1 MKKNFFLLA
10 AACLAGATT
19 LFAQDTLQTINVN
32 GNVSIDSTLIVQ
44 DSVLMK
50 SAVSVEGNTSMR
62 ENASVS
68 RDFTVDGDAYFNR
81 NLTTQGII
89 FYPNVPT
96 VSSEIADL
104 DLLFF
109 DRESGQIE
117 KSGVA
122 EMAQFMYS
130 KQCDIE
136 NGIIVNP
143 VWNNGPNKIFTP
155 CPQINVGIGTTE
167 PTHSLHVIG
176 DALFQSTLQT
186 SGNVGIGQ
194 APTSFSRMTIKS
206 NNSGAGLEVNGTG
219 NTQQFNKLLFLQ
231 YDNPSTELIKVVN
244 TETNNVPFFLE
255 ANGRMT
261 IHNGERKILQLNPD
275 GVLQTRTVKVDV
287 YNWPDYVFTP
297 SYDLRPLSEV
307 QAFISANGHLPE
319 VPSATQTES
328 EGIDVAEMN
337 KVLLKKVEE
346 LTLYILDQEARIK
359 ALEAKK

>member
-1 MKKNFFLLA
+1 MA

-19 LFAQDTLQTINVN
+19 LFAQDTLQTISVN
-32 GNVSIDSTLIVQ
+32 GSVSIDSALVVQ

-50 SAVSVEGNTSMR
+50 GAVSVEGNTSMR

-81 NLTTQGII
+81 NLTTQGIM

-96 VSSEIADL
+96 VSAEIPDL
-104 DLLFF
+104 DLLFVN
-109 DRESGQIE
+109 RGSGAVE
-117 KSGVA
+117 KSGIGTMV
-122 EMAQFMYS
+122 EHMYS
-130 KQCDIE
+130 IQCYLE
-136 NGIIVNP
+136 NGLVINP
-143 VWNNGPNKIFTP
+143 VWNNGPSKIYTP
-155 CPQINVGIGTTE
+155 CPEVKVGIGTMN
-167 PTHSLHVIG
+167 PTHGLHVVN

-194 APTSFSRMTIKS
+194 APSNFSRMTIKS
-206 NNSGAGLEVNGTG
+206 ESSGAGLEVNSTG
-219 NTQQFNKLLFLQ
+219 NDNPFNKLIFLR
-231 YDNPSTELIKVVN
+231 YDDPTTELIKVVN
-244 TETNNVPFFLE
+244 TATNNVPFFLE

-261 IHNGERKILQLNPD
+261 IHNGEKKILQLNPD

-307 QAFISANGHLPE
+307 KAFINANGHLPE
-319 VPSATQTES
+319 VPSAAQTEV

-359 ALEAKK
+359 ALETVKH